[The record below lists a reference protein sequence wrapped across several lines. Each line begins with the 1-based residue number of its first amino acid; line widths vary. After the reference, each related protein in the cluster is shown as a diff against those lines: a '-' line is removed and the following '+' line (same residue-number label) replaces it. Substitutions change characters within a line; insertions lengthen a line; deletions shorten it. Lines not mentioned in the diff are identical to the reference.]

1 MSRGATPHHALS
13 PRAMKNISLVGTVV
27 VAMMFGGGVYAS
39 HRPTRDDG
47 PAIEQ
52 FEAIEAALA
61 IKSDNAPTKQPQKD
75 VAPPPLTEPPPGV
88 SRDADAKVPI
98 EPPKDAKPVA
108 TPDLASQYD
117 KFRRASDD
125 SGPASDPSAIGS
137 TDGSDK
143 GWAVANKGDPYNRE
157 IAGAAMEFW
166 EYPKILAGAD
176 AGAPAGCVVQ
186 GADGAISKRRLA
198 EKTGNDTLD
207 DAAARALEQFVSK
220 WNEAPKPVPAHL
232 LGGKASREICIR
244 YTL

>member
-1 MSRGATPHHALS
+1 
-13 PRAMKNISLVGTVV
+13 MKNISLMGTVV

-39 HRPTRDDG
+39 HLPTRDEG

-98 EPPKDAKPVA
+98 EPLKDAKPVA
-108 TPDLASQYD
+108 KPDLASQYD
-117 KFRRASDD
+117 QFRRASDD
-125 SGPASDPSAIGS
+125 AGPASDPSAIGS

-198 EKTGNDTLD
+198 ETTGNDTLD
-207 DAAARALEQFVSK
+207 DAAARALEQFVTK